1 MYSVD
6 SDVEVTEVS
15 FILELDS
22 ISSET
27 LDDNFRLSSE
37 LDLILE
43 LGWVELDCTD
53 DTLDETTLEY
63 VNISEDDED

>member
-22 ISSET
+22 IFSEK
-27 LDDNFRLSSE
+27 LDEDLILSSE
-37 LDLILE
+37 LDLA
-43 LGWVELDCTD
+43 GVEMLD
-53 DTLDETTLEY
+53 
-63 VNISEDDED
+63 I

>member
-22 ISSET
+22 IFSET
-27 LDDNFRLSSE
+27 LDEDLILSSE
-37 LDLILE
+37 LDLDTV
-43 LGWVELDCTD
+43 VEVLD
-53 DTLDETTLEY
+53 
-63 VNISEDDED
+63 I